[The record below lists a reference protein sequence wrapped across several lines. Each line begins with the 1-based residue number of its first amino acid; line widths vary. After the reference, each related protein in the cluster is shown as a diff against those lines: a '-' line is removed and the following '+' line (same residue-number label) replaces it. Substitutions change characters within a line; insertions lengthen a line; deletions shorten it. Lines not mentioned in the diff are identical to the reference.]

1 MQSSVERYGLCHASQ
16 SASKPRATNLKRAI
30 RVAATTPGSPDEES
44 HVCEAGQC
52 STGLHCEAAIG
63 QCDGEGECSET
74 SMLCGLIPGGDI
86 PVCGCDGTT
95 FESQCHAQQADMP
108 VAAWGECD
116 G

>member
-1 MQSSVERYGLCHASQ
+1 M
-16 SASKPRATNLKRAI
+16 PRGAI
-30 RVAATTPGSPDEES
+30 REQIAGDEPEANNSGGRAPPPWLSDEES
-44 HVCEAGQC
+44 RVCEAGQC
-52 STGLHCEAAIG
+52 GTGLHCEAIIG
-63 QCDGEGECSET
+63 QCDGPGEYSET

-95 FESQCHAQQADMP
+95 FEFQCHAQQADMP